1 MEEVWEEEKGR
12 KKWERMGK
20 KERDKDGGI
29 AEATALAST
38 GIKVK
43 DKEKVKERVEVIR
56 EKALFQTLASSE
68 KQKLYV
74 TPREPGFW

>member
-1 MEEVWEEEKGR
+1 MWRKGR
-12 KKWERMGK
+12 RGRSGRGWGK
-20 KERDKDGGI
+20 EGKDKDGGI
-29 AEATALAST
+29 AEATALASA